1 MRNKSIKYMSGTG
14 IAVAVFTA
22 ILVII
27 YMIVLNH
34 PKVYDLTLSG
44 KNTLDVKT
52 RNILDSLDFDVKVLV
67 FCKNDNTREKAKDIL
82 DLFAYASKHVNYEI
96 IDPDVHPSEAKKYA
110 IERYGQAVLV
120 GNGKQQRIDMV
131 SEQNLDSAILKLKMS
146 GKKTIYFTMG
156 HGERDIEDNN
166 KDGLAT
172 LKNAL
177 ESDNYRVEKLILMR
191 EKSVPLDAGLVAVIG
206 PKKQFLPEEI
216 KELDEYIKQGGNL
229 FVALDPM
236 EDTGLEGLL
245 SEYGVVLG
253 NDMIID
259 KFSRI
264 LGGDYLIPVV
274 SEYGDVDA
282 LRGFRY
288 ATFFPT
294 ACSLSIK
301 KTLPKGIE
309 IRWLARTSS
318 QSWAE
323 TDLDRLERQGK
334 AQLDKKDKKGPV
346 DIGLFLKKKLDT
358 KGGGYARL
366 IIFGDSDFLSN
377 TYIMTSGNED
387 LAMNCMNMLLG
398 ERELVVIKKRKAN
411 HLTPLTPYQA
421 SLMFWVPVVAIPCV
435 ILFIGISVFLVR
447 RRA

>member
-1 MRNKSIKYMSGTG
+1 
-14 IAVAVFTA
+14 
-22 ILVII
+22 
-27 YMIVLNH
+27 
-34 PKVYDLTLSG
+34 
-44 KNTLDVKT
+44 
-52 RNILDSLDFDVKVLV
+52 
-67 FCKNDNTREKAKDIL
+67 
-82 DLFAYASKHVNYEI
+82 
-96 IDPDVHPSEAKKYA
+96 
-110 IERYGQAVLV
+110 
-120 GNGKQQRIDMV
+120 
-131 SEQNLDSAILKLKMS
+131 
-146 GKKTIYFTMG
+146 
-156 HGERDIEDNN
+156 
-166 KDGLAT
+166 
-172 LKNAL
+172 
-177 ESDNYRVEKLILMR
+177 
-191 EKSVPLDAGLVAVIG
+191 
-206 PKKQFLPEEI
+206 
-216 KELDEYIKQGGNL
+216 
-229 FVALDPM
+229 
-236 EDTGLEGLL
+236 
-245 SEYGVVLG
+245 
-253 NDMIID
+253 MIID